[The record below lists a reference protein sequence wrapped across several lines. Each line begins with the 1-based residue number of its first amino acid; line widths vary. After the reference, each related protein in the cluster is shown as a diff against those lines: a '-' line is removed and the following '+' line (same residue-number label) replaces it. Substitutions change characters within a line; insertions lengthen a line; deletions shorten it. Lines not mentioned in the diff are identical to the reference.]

1 MRPEEQA
8 QVGPVGVVKH
18 REPHPPFLRAH
29 PPCEPE
35 DEGGG
40 GGEREKEVREV
51 KMEVHILT
59 HVKVMYMKR
68 QHDGYTHVNMVYTQM
83 ST

>member
-1 MRPEEQA
+1 MHSHGGQEVLSLLIMRPEEQA

-51 KMEVHILT
+51 KMEVHMLT
-59 HVKVMYMKR
+59 R
-68 QHDGYTHVNMVYTQM
+68 
-83 ST
+83 

>member
-40 GGEREKEVREV
+40 RRREGKGSKGGEDGGT
-51 KMEVHILT
+51 HINT
-59 HVKVMYMKR
+59 PK
-68 QHDGYTHVNMVYTQM
+68 
-83 ST
+83 